1 MSSKSID
8 FPPAARISC
17 VYARRCIVCLGITQK
32 AASSSAAARTAAH
45 FLWLKNGAK
54 NTNLYI
60 YIISCIVWS
69 GCLHKG
75 ASKQKLGHF
84 WQRFFSLFISF
95 LVGSTVAEASSTH
108 CSLRK
113 HMQIDNLM
121 MCFQTSNQARHC
133 CSYLTDNPMEDGYT
147 PGPPQSNFSQLSC
160 IRSSAVSSNE
170 CSPCCE
176 ALDYKE
182 LKWQAHFRLTGSVES
197 RQTGKHVSVTHRH
210 PWPP

>member
-1 MSSKSID
+1 MSGNNSKS
-8 FPPAARISC
+8 S
-17 VYARRCIVCLGITQK
+17 LK
-32 AASSSAAARTAAH
+32 LSSSSHCCTLPLTEKRCKKYQFI
-45 FLWLKNGAK
+45 FLHHLLHCVKWLLA
-54 NTNLYI
+54 
-60 YIISCIVWS
+60 
-69 GCLHKG
+69 
-75 ASKQKLGHF
+75 
-84 WQRFFSLFISF
+84 QRSFKTEAWPLLTKVFSSPALFISF

-121 MCFQTSNQARHC
+121 MCLQTSNQARHC